1 MALRQQVDH
10 PLQVP
15 SKANDD
21 LATSPK
27 ADPLILLQSAFY
39 NLYVACS
46 SFLRALVWRTPSSST
61 LTGKG
66 SDCRIAVNIVRVTI
80 TLGISSGQG
89 VSWERTYSVLSLNIY
104 EHSENI
110 LSILLSGDQIPHPFL
125 GFSVSCFSLSYCVIY
140 FVECILFM
148 VG

>member
-46 SFLRALVWRTPSSST
+46 SFLRALVLKSS
-61 LTGKG
+61 LQQYIEGKG
-66 SDCRIAVNIVRVTI
+66 K
-80 TLGISSGQG
+80 
-89 VSWERTYSVLSLNIY
+89 
-104 EHSENI
+104 
-110 LSILLSGDQIPHPFL
+110 
-125 GFSVSCFSLSYCVIY
+125 
-140 FVECILFM
+140 
-148 VG
+148 